1 MQFIGPVRQSNDIK
15 QNKSGPMAGRK
26 MAPKDAH
33 VLHVLTP
40 GFYGHVTSCGAK
52 DFPDGT
58 KLKDLEM
65 GDYRRLPRWTQA
77 NHMNP

>member
-1 MQFIGPVRQSNDIK
+1 
-15 QNKSGPMAGRK
+15 MARK
-26 MAPKDAH
+26 DVH

-40 GFYGHVTSCGAK
+40 GFYGYVTSCGAK

-65 GDYRRLPRWTQA
+65 GDYPGLPRWAQA
-77 NHMNP
+77 NHMNPYKQRRRSELSHEEDLTHRHWL